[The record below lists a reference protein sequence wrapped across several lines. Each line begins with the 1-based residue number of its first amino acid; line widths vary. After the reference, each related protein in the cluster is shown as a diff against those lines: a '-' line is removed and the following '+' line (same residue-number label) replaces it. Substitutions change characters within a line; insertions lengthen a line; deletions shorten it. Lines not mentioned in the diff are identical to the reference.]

1 MSKAL
6 LEAMKRFC
14 VIVCF
19 LLQPGDQWAVGCVA
33 VTPGSP
39 CWQLYDSDPLC
50 PLCLF
55 CFAPLPLPL
64 VGFKCQLGPPSVD
77 SFNCISVYDTPSVAG
92 AHGMSVWPAVYYGGV
107 HWGTESDPLGCK
119 Q

>member
-1 MSKAL
+1 MIQTP
-6 LEAMKRFC
+6 C
-14 VIVCF
+14 V
-19 LLQPGDQWAVGCVA
+19 
-33 VTPGSP
+33 P
-39 CWQLYDSDPLC
+39 CA
-50 PLCLF
+50 
-55 CFAPLPLPL
+55 CFALRLCHYPWL
-64 VGFKCQLGPPSVD
+64 VLTCQLGPPSVD